1 MMKKMSV
8 DQNER
13 GGTEVLT
20 NSNAPKEGGV
30 GAARAADEAAEG
42 DSILL
47 FFFRKVRPILNSIF

>member
-1 MMKKMSV
+1 MSV

-42 DSILL
+42 DSIYY
-47 FFFRKVRPILNSIF
+47 FFFERCDLF